1 MTRLFSFKSLLV
13 RGRQELSRVLFAR
26 LAVVGREAGRRRGV
40 RRAADG
46 VGYSWGRTRREGVR
60 AAPGVVRPRPLPR
73 DEIGFPFVSRASPV
87 PARAGPGRASGERSR
102 AACRRL

>member
-1 MTRLFSFKSLLV
+1 MTGLFSFMSLL
-13 RGRQELSRVLFAR
+13 GRVWQELSRVLCAR
-26 LAVVGREAGRRRGV
+26 LSVVGREAALRRGV
-40 RRAADG
+40 RRAAYG
-46 VGYSWGRTRREGVR
+46 VGYSWGSTRREGVR
-60 AAPGVVRPRPLPR
+60 AAPDVVRPRPLPR